1 MKLTKAKLIK
11 LVKPGLGKLGF
22 TEFKETTEGSQ
33 GFFAKK
39 LKNGFYL
46 TLGLI
51 IHRYYDSAFT
61 GAFYFSKTTRWA
73 SVWGDI
79 PDESYKRP
87 GHLLKDG
94 ERSIY
99 PEDEINVKGAYDIW
113 WDGNDEKSVLDFLRV
128 IELTEP
134 RFVNQPG
141 LMRKIEQS
149 QDIQA
154 LSNYSEAVKKL
165 VSTNQIN
172 GSFSFLPVKEVDGIP
187 LDWFKA
193 SEKVLKESK
202 GILNANTVKLL
213 AADAYRQKQLDNAP
227 NQELFK

>member
-1 MKLTKAKLIK
+1 MKLSKAKLVK
-11 LVKPGLGKLGF
+11 LVKPHLNQLGYIDFKDSLSGYQGLF
-22 TEFKETTEGSQ
+22 S
-33 GFFAKK
+33 KK
-39 LKNGFYL
+39 IGNDFYL

-61 GAFYFSKTTRWA
+61 AEFYLSKTTRIA
-73 SVWGDI
+73 SIWDDI
-79 PDESYKRP
+79 PKESLERP
-87 GHLLKDG
+87 SFLLTDV

-134 RFVNQPG
+134 RFINQTDLREKINQSKEVN
-141 LMRKIEQS
+141 I
-149 QDIQA
+149 
-154 LSNYSEAVKKL
+154 LSNYSEQVKN
-165 VSTNQIN
+165 VVAINQTD
-172 GSFSFLPVKEVDGIP
+172 GAYAFLPVKEIDEIP
-187 LDWFKA
+187 IIWFKA

-213 AADAYRQKQLDNAP
+213 GADAYRQKQLDNA
-227 NQELFK
+227 

>member
-1 MKLTKAKLIK
+1 MKLSKTKLIK
-11 LVKPGLGKLGF
+11 LVKPSLEKLGF

-39 LKNGFYL
+39 LKNDFYL
-46 TLGLI
+46 VLGLI

-61 GAFYFSKTTRWA
+61 GSFYLSKTTRWA

-79 PDESYKRP
+79 PNESYKRL
-87 GHLLKDG
+87 GHLLADA

-113 WDGNDEKSVLDFLRV
+113 WDGNNEKSVLDFLRV
-128 IELTEP
+128 VELTEP
-134 RFVNQPG
+134 RFINQVGLIEKINQSKEVN
-141 LMRKIEQS
+141 L
-149 QDIQA
+149 
-154 LSNYSEAVKKL
+154 LSDYSEKVKEI
-165 VSTNQIN
+165 VATNQAD
-172 GSFSFLPVKEVDGIP
+172 GTYSFLPAKEVDEIP
-187 LDWFKA
+187 IIWFKA

-213 AADAYRQKQLDNAP
+213 AADAYRQKQLG
-227 NQELFK
+227 

>member
-1 MKLTKAKLIK
+1 MKLSKKKLIK
-11 LVKPGLGKLGF
+11 LVRPSLKKLGF

-39 LKNGFYL
+39 LKNDFYL
-46 TLGLI
+46 VLGLI

-61 GAFYFSKTTRWA
+61 GAFYLSKTTRWA

-79 PDESYKRP
+79 PNESYKRP
-87 GHLLKDG
+87 GHLLTDV

-99 PEDEINVKGAYDIW
+99 PEDEINVKGSYDIW
-113 WDGNDEKSVLDFLRV
+113 WDGNNEKSVLDFLRV

-134 RFVNQPG
+134 RFTNQTDLIEKINQSKEVN
-141 LMRKIEQS
+141 I
-149 QDIQA
+149 
-154 LSNYSEAVKKL
+154 LSNYSEKVKNI
-165 VSTNQIN
+165 VATNQADDTY
-172 GSFSFLPVKEVDGIP
+172 SFLPAKEVDEIP
-187 LDWFKA
+187 IIWFKA

-213 AADAYRQKQLDNAP
+213 AADAYRQKQLENV
-227 NQELFK
+227 